1 MLHLIWRLVRLLLT
15 LSLLGAGLYL
25 GGPYL
30 LRALGHY
37 LITAHPTAKADLVLV
52 LSGEP
57 FLCVP
62 EAARIYHE
70 GLTPSILL
78 TNEPRPRGQEDLL
91 RLGIRFPDAQEI
103 SLHLLEALRV
113 PKQAIH
119 ILEER
124 ADGTQDEMR
133 AVSRFLASRSVRT
146 LIVVTS
152 KAHSSRAYKI
162 FSAGLGPKV
171 RVLMRPV
178 PSDPFDPDRWW
189 KDRQDRRQVFHEYAS
204 FLDLWRHE
212 LWGMVRGEAAAIPP
226 PVTVR

>member
-1 MLHLIWRLVRLLLT
+1 VLRLIWRLFRLLLV
-15 LSLLGAGLYL
+15 LLLLGAGLYL

-30 LRALGHY
+30 LRALGHH
-37 LITAHPTAKADLVLV
+37 LITAHPLSKVDLVVV

-70 GLTPSILL
+70 GLAASILL
-78 TNEPRPRGQEDLL
+78 TNAPRPRGQEDLL
-91 RLGIRFPDAQEI
+91 RLGIRYPDPQEI
-103 SLHLLEALRV
+103 SLQLLEALRV

-119 ILEER
+119 ILAER
-124 ADGTQDEMR
+124 SDNGRAEMQ
-133 AVSRFLASRSVRT
+133 AVARFLAGRSVRA
-146 LIVVTS
+146 LIVVTP
-152 KAHSSRAYKI
+152 KAHSTRAYKI
-162 FSAGLGPKV
+162 FTAGLGPTI

-189 KDRQDRRQVFHEYAS
+189 KDRQDMRQVFYEYEA
-204 FLDLWRHE
+204 FLDLWRSE
-212 LWGMVRGEAAAIPP
+212 LWRGVLDKASAVPP